1 MMDGL
6 GVAANVIT
14 VVELSAK
21 ITSVCIQYSLEVKR
35 AKADIERL
43 GAEVDSL
50 TKLLRRVEQ
59 LLKRPDKIQ
68 LAASQTL
75 DDAL

>member
-6 GVAANVIT
+6 GVAANVIA

-43 GAEVDSL
+43 GGELNSL
-50 TKLLRRVEQ
+50 TKLLWDVGK
-59 LLKRPDKIQ
+59 LLKRPENTQ
-68 LAASQTL
+68 LAAS
-75 DDAL
+75 